1 MPCTRR
7 RRGLMMQ
14 ASVAISGVSSLPA
27 TAGIPTPAPMPEKPM
42 LDVAPGCG
50 AGYIDLV
57 AFVRDFQPG

>member
-1 MPCTRR
+1 
-7 RRGLMMQ
+7 MMQ